1 MAGMVQRQ
9 LPALLAL
16 GALLAGCAHAPPAA
30 QVPTDGASAAAT
42 ASKSVDEAATA
53 GPQHSKKPV
62 RVMVTG
68 SRLPYYVQPGSN
80 ALPTYSEVRVYT
92 RDELLSTGRDGD
104 LGGALQALDPSI
116 THR

>member
-30 QVPTDGASAAAT
+30 QAPTDGAFAAT
-42 ASKSVDEAATA
+42 ASKSVDEPATA
-53 GPQHSKKPV
+53 GPQANSKKPV